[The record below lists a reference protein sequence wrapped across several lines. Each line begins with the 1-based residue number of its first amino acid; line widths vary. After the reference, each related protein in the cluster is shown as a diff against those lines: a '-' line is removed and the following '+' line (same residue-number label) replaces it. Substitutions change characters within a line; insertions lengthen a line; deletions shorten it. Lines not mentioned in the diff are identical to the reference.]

1 MPFLVVTRRIL
12 QRLLFDWKHSS
23 VRISRTFETPSST
36 RYYRLQGAPFAFPC
50 IYLWHLDGK
59 NIAVVWSRMA
69 ICIAMTTILCAKEKI
84 MRGIAL
90 WLLGV
95 PVGII
100 ILLYLFHII

>member
-1 MPFLVVTRRIL
+1 ML
-12 QRLLFDWKHSS
+12 
-23 VRISRTFETPSST
+23 TFW
-36 RYYRLQGAPFAFPC
+36 Y
-50 IYLWHLDGK
+50 LDGK
-59 NIAVVWSRMA
+59 NIAFVLSRMA
-69 ICIAMTTILCAKEKI
+69 LCIAMTTVLCTKEKI